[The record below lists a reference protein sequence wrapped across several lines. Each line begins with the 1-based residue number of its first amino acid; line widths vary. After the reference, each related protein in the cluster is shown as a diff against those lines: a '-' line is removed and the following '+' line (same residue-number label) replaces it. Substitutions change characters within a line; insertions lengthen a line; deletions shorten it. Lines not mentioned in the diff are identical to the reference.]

1 MADDAFAT
9 APPVEAPAA
18 APPADAAAPA
28 ADAEG
33 WFAFDTNFDLN
44 TEETRLFSPKTC
56 DPSGTHWWRV
66 MMFPQGNGTE
76 GWISCYL
83 EGTDVPEGWAR
94 HAEFNMTLSVERPD
108 PNPAVPLPESLTIV
122 KGPETHRYHEP
133 ASTDWGFPKC
143 FELTTA
149 DELRERHATTYR
161 QHAAIAGSAA
171 ERESLRARA
180 DALAAG
186 TTVYVRV
193 SLRDVPDR
201 PPYAPY
207 DSKKTTGM
215 VGLRNQGATC
225 YMNSLLQ
232 VRAASPPRAPRR
244 RAALRRPDRRCGRW
258 LSPCHT
264 PPLCRGERT
273 PRPAV
278 RNVAGP
284 PAATPYVSVSL
295 PSSRGDGTFSSRTGP
310 PPSPTDRTPPTPA
323 NTPRSTARCRF
334 GPWLKRGHPYTP
346 RHS

>member
-9 APPVEAPAA
+9 APPVEASAA

-33 WFAFDTNFDLN
+33 WFAFNTKFDLN
-44 TEETRLFSPKTC
+44 TEETRLFSLPVA
-56 DPSGTHWWRV
+56 DPSGTHSWRV
-66 MMFPQGNGTE
+66 MMFPHGNGAE

-94 HAEFNMTLSVERPD
+94 HAEFYMTLSVRRPD
-108 PNPAVPLPESLTIV
+108 ANPAAPPLPESLTIV

-149 DELRERHATTYR
+149 DELRERHATTLR
-161 QHAAIAGSAA
+161 QHADIAGGAA
-171 ERESLRARA
+171 ERESLRVDA
-180 DALAAG
+180 DTLAAG

-232 VRAASPPRAPRR
+232 VRAASPPARRAAPRR
-244 RAALRRPDRRCGRW
+244 AA
-258 LSPCHT
+258 
-264 PPLCRGERT
+264 PP
-273 PRPAV
+273 
-278 RNVAGP
+278 
-284 PAATPYVSVSL
+284 
-295 PSSRGDGTFSSRTGP
+295 
-310 PPSPTDRTPPTPA
+310 
-323 NTPRSTARCRF
+323 
-334 GPWLKRGHPYTP
+334 
-346 RHS
+346 